1 MALTNRVVCSL
12 PSKWASLDAFN
23 HMNPKSVVP
32 FIPGKFVVRCHTE
45 SNYSRLSTRFRSD
58 LESKFMQV
66 YDSIKADLLHDPS
79 FQYDDDSRQWVDQ
92 MIDYN
97 VLGGKMFRGLSVLE
111 SYQLLKTEKHTD
123 DEVFLACVLGWCI
136 EWLQASFLVH
146 DDIMD
151 GSHIRR
157 GHSCW
162 FRLPEVGMVAVNDA
176 VVLRNH
182 VPRILKKHFGGK
194 DYYVNLLELFNE
206 VECQTIFGQMIDATT
221 KLIGEK
227 NLSKYTMSTCR
238 WIVQYK
244 TSYYSLYLPVACVL
258 LMLGENLNDHVHVKN
273 ILVEMGI
280 FGQMQ
285 DDYLDIFGDP
295 MVGQTGSDIENSS
308 CSWLIAKALEL
319 ANEKQQRIL
328 YENYGIKDPIK
339 VARVKEVYHALN
351 LQAVF
356 QDYENKTHRDLV
368 ISIEALP
375 RKPIQEA
382 LKSLL
387 GKLYRRKI

>member
-1 MALTNRVVCSL
+1 MASTDVGRT
-12 PSKWASLDAFN
+12 PTKDPMASTEAERASTKATASTRAEETPETTDDDDDN
-23 HMNPKSVVP
+23 EKEQEQPQGSTSSCQIVP
-32 FIPGKFVVRCHTE
+32 FKRRGHFRRRKTRRRAPQYNMPKAIDEDRGNKEGRKKENKGINQRLPLSQKKAKETIYVVLE

-206 VECQTIFGQMIDATT
+206 GHWVRVMEQKLDGLNGT
-221 KLIGEK
+221 K
-227 NLSKYTMSTCR
+227 
-238 WIVQYK
+238 
-244 TSYYSLYLPVACVL
+244 A
-258 LMLGENLNDHVHVKN
+258 
-273 ILVEMGI
+273 
-280 FGQMQ
+280 
-285 DDYLDIFGDP
+285 
-295 MVGQTGSDIENSS
+295 MVTL
-308 CSWLIAKALEL
+308 W
-319 ANEKQQRIL
+319 
-328 YENYGIKDPIK
+328 
-339 VARVKEVYHALN
+339 V
-351 LQAVF
+351 
-356 QDYENKTHRDLV
+356 
-368 ISIEALP
+368 
-375 RKPIQEA
+375 
-382 LKSLL
+382 
-387 GKLYRRKI
+387 